1 MSVLDSLAGRQMRAT
16 VAAALL
22 FALLGVGAVQPA
34 AAQHKTYTV
43 VIEAMKFTPEVLEVA
58 AGDTVVWQ
66 NKDAFPHNATAPAGG
81 LKSPDI
87 ASNRSWKFKARKKGE
102 FPYVCTLHPG
112 MKATLI
118 VK

>member
-1 MSVLDSLAGRQMRAT
+1 MSVLDFLSRRRARIN
-16 VAAALL
+16 VAATLL
-22 FALLGVGAVQPA
+22 FALLTAGAVLPA
-34 AAQHKTYTV
+34 AAQHKTHTV

-58 AGDTVVWQ
+58 AGDTVVWR

-87 ASNRSWKFKARKKGE
+87 ASNRLWKFKARKKGE

-118 VK
+118 VR